1 MAELLDLLMRG
12 GPWTLVLAAG
22 ATIRFLFVEMRR
34 RDLEH
39 AEQTQA
45 LNDRIVASVEKQ
57 IPLLQAS
64 NEQSRKLAEAL
75 TRMEEEHR

>member
-12 GPWTLVLAAG
+12 GPWTLLLAAG
-22 ATIRFLFVEMRR
+22 FTIRFLFIEMRR

-39 AEQTQA
+39 AAQTQA

-64 NEQSRKLAEAL
+64 NEQSRKLVDAL
-75 TRMEEEHR
+75 TRMEEQHR

>member
-1 MAELLDLLMRG
+1 MLAEWLDLLMRG
-12 GPWTLVLAAG
+12 GPWTLLLAAG
-22 ATIRFLFVEMRR
+22 FTIRFLFVEMRR

-39 AEQTQA
+39 AAQTQA

-64 NEQSRKLAEAL
+64 NEQSRKLVEAFA
-75 TRMEEEHR
+75 RMEDR

>member
-1 MAELLDLLMRG
+1 MTMAEMLELLMKG
-12 GPWTLVLAAG
+12 GPWTLLIVAG
-22 ATIRFLFVEMRR
+22 AVIRFLFVEMRR

-39 AEQTQA
+39 ATQTQA

-64 NEQSRKLAEAL
+64 NEQSRKLVDAL
-75 TRMEEEHR
+75 ARMEER